1 MGMLQ
6 LAQSCGFSVGILMW
20 GCALT
25 VYLPPH
31 LVLGLCCGGWGL
43 STALLA
49 CVQRDQLGLAL
60 SLRFGC
66 GYSISGLLPGSWRQ
80 GGQRSAARRERG
92 RGAAAGRRSK
102 G

>member
-31 LVLGLCCGGWGL
+31 LVLGLCCGGWEAGG
-43 STALLA
+43 TRPAA
-49 CVQRDQLGLAL
+49 PWAKVG
-60 SLRFGC
+60 G
-66 GYSISGLLPGSWRQ
+66 GESG
-80 GGQRSAARRERG
+80 
-92 RGAAAGRRSK
+92 
-102 G
+102 